1 MNSIWAGSIDG
12 AFFDMDKFDMHRTLQ
27 VATYE
32 ANKKDSNKAYYV
44 LGVDVG
50 RFGCTTEVVVMKVT
64 PSTTGV
70 NNKQIVNI
78 FTYDAEHFGEQS
90 IHIKRLYHK
99 YKCRIVVVDGN
110 GLGSGLV
117 DWLVM
122 DQEDP
127 DTGES
132 LGAMGVYNDPEG
144 IYKKF
149 LSNSVYP
156 IPNSLYVMK
165 ANVSINSELYSYC
178 QTQLSAGKLQFL
190 IDENAAKAKLNDP
203 NIAKGKNWSRNKK
216 AEYLRPY
223 VLTSVLREQMS
234 NLIED
239 SEGANVRLKQSN
251 RTIKK
256 DKVSA
261 LIYAL
266 WWTMNEERRGSKKRF
281 GDMSKLMLFSKH

>member
-110 GLGSGLV
+110 GL
-117 DWLVM
+117 
-122 DQEDP
+122 
-127 DTGES
+127 
-132 LGAMGVYNDPEG
+132 
-144 IYKKF
+144 I
-149 LSNSVYP
+149 
-156 IPNSLYVMK
+156 
-165 ANVSINSELYSYC
+165 
-178 QTQLSAGKLQFL
+178 
-190 IDENAAKAKLNDP
+190 
-203 NIAKGKNWSRNKK
+203 
-216 AEYLRPY
+216 
-223 VLTSVLREQMS
+223 
-234 NLIED
+234 
-239 SEGANVRLKQSN
+239 
-251 RTIKK
+251 
-256 DKVSA
+256 
-261 LIYAL
+261 
-266 WWTMNEERRGSKKRF
+266 
-281 GDMSKLMLFSKH
+281 

>member
-1 MNSIWAGSIDG
+1 
-12 AFFDMDKFDMHRTLQ
+12 
-27 VATYE
+27 
-32 ANKKDSNKAYYV
+32 
-44 LGVDVG
+44 
-50 RFGCTTEVVVMKVT
+50 MKVT

-122 DQEDP
+122 DQDDP

-132 LGAMGVYNDPEG
+132 LGAMGVYNDQDG

-156 IPNSLYVMK
+156 IPNSLYV
-165 ANVSINSELYSYC
+165 I
-178 QTQLSAGKLQFL
+178 
-190 IDENAAKAKLNDP
+190 
-203 NIAKGKNWSRNKK
+203 
-216 AEYLRPY
+216 
-223 VLTSVLREQMS
+223 
-234 NLIED
+234 
-239 SEGANVRLKQSN
+239 
-251 RTIKK
+251 
-256 DKVSA
+256 
-261 LIYAL
+261 
-266 WWTMNEERRGSKKRF
+266 
-281 GDMSKLMLFSKH
+281 